1 MESSVNP
8 KIRADLQGAVFTRVS
23 QALESMIGAAP
34 EVKLS
39 EALSPEPGAAAA
51 GNSTI
56 WQSVYSARPDAMV
69 AIFAAEVAWN
79 GIGKHVLEAAGIE
92 DLDEASVKSTYTE
105 TIGQATSALW
115 QDFST
120 LSGAKWE
127 MVSAGLSPAL
137 PPEGWSF
144 SIQVSIESLSVV
156 LHVFFSKGLLDALV
170 KPENAATPAPREA
183 AESTAPG
190 NIGGTSP
197 FELLFD
203 VELPVSVSF
212 GRALVPLKE
221 ILKLNSG
228 SIVELNRAVTE
239 PVEVIINNCVIAR
252 GEVVV
257 VEGNYGVRI
266 QQIISRQ
273 DRLRSL
279 N

>member
-1 MESSVNP
+1 MDISLNP
-8 KIRADLQGAVFTRVS
+8 KIEAELEAALFARVS
-23 QALESMIGAAP
+23 QALESMTGAAP
-34 EVKLS
+34 GVLRS
-39 EALSPEPGAAAA
+39 EAAPPAA
-51 GNSTI
+51 GSDLETNSVV
-56 WQSVYSARPDAMV
+56 WQSIYSAHPDAIV
-69 AIFAAEVAWN
+69 SIFASSETWN
-79 GIGKHVLEAAGIE
+79 SIGKHVLEAAGIE
-92 DLDEASVKSTYTE
+92 DLDEASVKSTFTE
-105 TIGQATSALW
+105 TIGQASSALW
-115 QDFST
+115 QDFSSI
-120 LSGAKWE
+120 SGSKWE
-127 MVSAGLSPAL
+127 MVSAGLAAAL
-137 PPEGWSF
+137 PPEAWHLPVQ
-144 SIQVSIESLSVV
+144 ITMDALSVV
-156 LHVFFSKGLLDALV
+156 LHVFFSKRLLDSLV
-170 KPENAATPAPREA
+170 KAEPAPKLTEQEA
-183 AESTAPG
+183 QEPNSKA
-190 NIGGTSP
+190 TSP

>member
-1 MESSVNP
+1 MDSSVTP

-23 QALESMIGAAP
+23 QALESMIGAVP

-39 EALSPEPGAAAA
+39 EAPSPDLGAVPDTA
-51 GNSTI
+51 TI
-56 WQSVYSARPDAMV
+56 WQSIYSPRPDAIV
-69 AIFAAEVAWN
+69 AIFAAQESWN
-79 GIGKHVLEAAGIE
+79 GIGQHVLQAAGIE

-115 QDFST
+115 QDFSA

-127 MVSAGLSPAL
+127 MVSAGLSPTL
-137 PPEGWSF
+137 PAEAWNF
-144 SIQVSIESLSVV
+144 AIQVTIDSVSVV
-156 LHVFFSKGLLDALV
+156 LHVFFSNGLLEALT
-170 KPENAATPAPREA
+170 KRDQPAEAAPREHSESSA
-183 AESTAPG
+183 ANSAA
-190 NIGGTSP
+190 NTSP

>member
-1 MESSVNP
+1 MDISPNP
-8 KIRADLQGAVFTRVS
+8 KIEAELETALFARVS
-23 QALESMIGAAP
+23 QALESMTGAAP
-34 EVKLS
+34 AVRRS
-39 EALSPEPGAAAA
+39 DTPPPAA
-51 GNSTI
+51 GSELETNSVV
-56 WQSVYSARPDAMV
+56 WQSIYSAHPDAIV
-69 AIFAAEVAWN
+69 SIFASTATWN

-92 DLDEASVKSTYTE
+92 DLDEASVKSTFTE
-105 TIGQATSALW
+105 TIGQGSSALW
-115 QDFST
+115 QDFSAI
-120 LSGAKWE
+120 SGSKWE
-127 MVSAGLSPAL
+127 MVSAGLASAL
-137 PPEGWSF
+137 PLEAWHLPVQ
-144 SIQVSIESLSVV
+144 ITMDALSVV
-156 LHVFFSKGLLDALV
+156 LHVFFSKQLLESLAKV
-170 KPENAATPAPREA
+170 EPAPKI
-183 AESTAPG
+183 AEQEVHEPNSPA
-190 NIGGTSP
+190 TSP

>member
-1 MESSVNP
+1 METLSNA
-8 KIRADLQGAVFTRVS
+8 KLRADLQSAFFQRLS
-23 QALESMIGAAP
+23 QALEAMIGAAP
-34 EVKLS
+34 VLQIS
-39 EALSPEPGAAAA
+39 DISSPTGGQELPANA
-51 GNSTI
+51 TV
-56 WQSVYSARPDAMV
+56 WQ
-69 AIFAAEVAWN
+69 AIFSSGPEASVNIFASAEAWH
-79 GIGKHVLEAAGIE
+79 GIGRHVLEAAGIE

-105 TIGQATSALW
+105 TIGQAAAAMW
-115 QDFST
+115 QDFSALT
-120 LSGAKWE
+120 GSKWE
-127 MVSAGLSPAL
+127 LASSGLVTVL
-137 PPEGWSF
+137 PDAAWTL
-144 SIQVSIESLSVV
+144 SIQVSMQTLSVII
-156 LHVFFSKGLLDALV
+156 HVSFSQALMLALAQPAST
-170 KPENAATPAPREA
+170 PEIPQRQVQESIAT
-183 AESTAPG
+183 S
-190 NIGGTSP
+190 NSP

-273 DRLRSL
+273 ERLRSL

>member
-1 MESSVNP
+1 MDSSVNP

-39 EALSPEPGAAAA
+39 EAPAPEPGAVASDA
-51 GNSTI
+51 TI
-56 WQSVYSARPDAMV
+56 WQSIYSPRPDALV
-69 AIFAAEVAWN
+69 AIYASQEAWN
-79 GIGKHVLEAAGIE
+79 GIGQHVLQAAGIE

-105 TIGQATSALW
+105 TIGQASSALW
-115 QDFST
+115 QDFSAI
-120 LSGAKWE
+120 SGAKWE
-127 MVSAGLSPAL
+127 MVSAGLAPGLPA
-137 PPEGWSF
+137 EAWSIA
-144 SIQVSIESLSVV
+144 IQVSIESLSVT
-156 LHVFFSKGLLDALV
+156 LHVYFSKGLLEALT
-170 KPENAATPAPREA
+170 KQDQAAVAAPREGPENNA
-183 AESTAPG
+183 ASAPAS
-190 NIGGTSP
+190 TSP